1 MGSQW
6 TSSYGFSWSGKY
18 PFLTVGYP
26 CSQGFS
32 FPSGPELL
40 HSPHFLFLQRY
51 ESPSDSIKI
60 MVNDHIFHRLFH
72 RFSGDILR
80 RSELQLPGRSHSR
93 HGLAESE
100 CSVFGPA
107 SEGRALA
114 INAVSYK
121 QNRLSRDG
129 EREWLLKIFE
139 SSHPKL
145 LSHSLMKC
153 FFFKYCFLPIDG
165 LIWGLKNGEK
175 LHKWTLVC
183 VHECPTTIYVNFF
196 LAWAIT

>member
-18 PFLTVGYP
+18 PFLTVGFP

-32 FPSGPELL
+32 FPSRPEVL

-51 ESPSDSIKI
+51 ESPSDSMKIK
-60 MVNDHIFHRLFH
+60 VNDHIFHRLFH

-80 RSELQLPGRSHSR
+80 RSELQLSARSHSR
-93 HGLAESE
+93 QGLAESE
-100 CSVFGPA
+100 RSVFGPA

-145 LSHSLMKC
+145 LSHSLMKVL
-153 FFFKYCFLPIDG
+153 FFCFKYCFLPIG
-165 LIWGLKNGEK
+165 SIWGLKNGEK

-183 VHECPTTIYVNFF
+183 IHESPTTIDFF
-196 LAWAIT
+196 LAWAII